1 MPVAAER
8 QKAARSCCGRH
19 VFVVCTGEECRRQG
33 SERLL
38 NALEDARDHSD
49 ADIRVAAARCLGHC
63 GLAPALMEDGELLGA
78 VSSRRLRLE
87 MARLGIARA

>member
-1 MPVAAER
+1 MPATAER
-8 QKAARSCCGRH
+8 QKAARPCCGRH

-33 SERLL
+33 SEGLL
-38 NALEDARDHSD
+38 HALEEACADSD

-63 GLAPALMEDGELLGA
+63 GLAPAVMEDGELLGA